1 MDGTKQLLISLLLSI
16 ALIAFG
22 CLGYIVIEGWDFLD
36 ALYMTIITLATVGYS
51 EVHSI
56 SSSGRVFTLI
66 LIILGVG
73 YFLYVVGNIIQFLV
87 EGRIRAV
94 LGRRKL
100 DTQINRLKEHYI
112 ICGYGRIGRVLT
124 RYLTQKYINVV
135 AIERNQKRVDTMDSD
150 GILYLVGE
158 ATDEGIL
165 EKAGIQKAKGL
176 VTAVATDADNV
187 FLVLTA
193 KQLNPDI
200 FIVARAELNSTKKT
214 LLAAGAD
221 KVISPYDIGARRMA
235 HAVLRPAVIEFLEM
249 AFADDSTDIQL
260 EEIKISPQ
268 SKFIGETL
276 AESGIQEE
284 MDVNIIALRKTDGT
298 MLFNPKNDDRLE
310 SGDVLIAV
318 GSARSI
324 IHVDRMLSG

>member
-1 MDGTKQLLISLLLSI
+1 MDRSNQLLISICMSVV
-16 ALIAFG
+16 LIGFG
-22 CLGYIVIEGWDFLD
+22 CLGYIVIEGWGFMD

-51 EVHSI
+51 EVHAI
-56 SSSGRVFTLI
+56 SGAGRIFTLV

-100 DTQINRLKEHYI
+100 DSQINRLNGHYI

-124 RYLTQKYINVV
+124 RYLTQKYIDVV
-135 AIERNQKRVDTMDSD
+135 VIERSERRVPRMDSD

-165 EKAGIQKAKGL
+165 EKAGIYRAKGL

-193 KQLNPDI
+193 KQLNPEI
-200 FIVARAELNSTKKT
+200 FIVARAELNSTKRT

-221 KVISPYDIGARRMA
+221 KVISPYDIGARRIA
-235 HAVLRPAVIEFLEM
+235 HAILRPAVIKFLEM

-260 EEIKISPQ
+260 EEIRVKPGSQ
-268 SKFIGETL
+268 YIGVTL
-276 AESGIQEE
+276 LDSGIQEE
-284 MDVNIIALRKTDGT
+284 MDVNIIAVKKADGM
-298 MLFNPKNDDRLE
+298 MLFNPKNDDKLE
-310 SGDVLIAV
+310 AGDALIAL
-318 GSARSI
+318 GSARGI
-324 IHVDRMLSG
+324 IQVDRLLSG